1 MSTNLIKYS
10 KNSTHDFSPFLVL
23 FEKLNSFRFFFFTS
37 TSSINEES
45 VEQTSSSMEIA
56 FLDSTCTSWVAEGR
70 FVASK
75 VPSDAEAFG
84 LRNSSKLISWVKDRT
99 KAFVVGFTLM
109 FDWLAD
115 FEWFDV
121 GLTDGSFGSKSSGN
135 DLWKNVCRI
144 LNIVK
149 KSIVTHVPPIWKEK
163 SWFLDSLAFSSCF
176 PFSLP
181 EVSSSFREAMCW
193 IGSSGYDPTVWNKI
207 TMISLWWI
215 GMEAIY

>member
-144 LNIVK
+144 LNIIKIKYSNSRSANLKREILIFRFVG
-149 KSIVTHVPPIWKEK
+149 IFVLFPVFA
-163 SWFLDSLAFSSCF
+163 SWGLVF
-176 PFSLP
+176 
-181 EVSSSFREAMCW
+181 V
-193 IGSSGYDPTVWNKI
+193 
-207 TMISLWWI
+207 
-215 GMEAIY
+215 